1 MKNFN
6 QKGSKN
12 SITKEKRYSKSK
24 FKNEAKAENSAQKTE
39 AAAEKKVMNKAA
51 NLADRFYRNKYE
63 EKVNKSSVTFRGTGK
78 LRTVILTA
86 ATKQVKGFSVLSKGQ
101 CVVVE
106 GESLVNNKSLYWL
119 LRVKAQDGR
128 VGLVDPA
135 YVKGLNFAV

>member
-12 SITKEKRYSKSK
+12 SIAKEKRYSKSK
-24 FKNEAKAENSAQKTE
+24 FKNEAKAENSAQKIEFT
-39 AAAEKKVMNKAA
+39 AEKKVTNKAD
-51 NLADRFYRNKYE
+51 NLSDFYRNKYE
-63 EKVNKSSVTFRGTGK
+63 EKVKKSSVAFRGIEK

-86 ATKQVKGFSVLSKGQ
+86 ATKQVKGFSILSKGQ

-106 GESLVNNKSLYWL
+106 AESLANNLSLEHL

-128 VGLVDPA
+128 VGLADPA
-135 YVKGLNFAV
+135 YVKGLNFAM